1 MKKNTDVK
9 IALCGEIRVGKD
21 TVSEFLESKYGAVQF
36 AFGDEL
42 KKAFHYLYPWVPRL
56 PKPHKAYQLFG
67 QLMRYVHGD
76 DYWINLC
83 FDNIRYVKSVAT
95 RWSAPELYTSDTES
109 AAEVNFLPMIT
120 DLRQPNELERLRE
133 EGYTIIRVECP
144 LEIRVERM
152 KAEGDD
158 FDPSVFEFET
168 ENYVKDFDV
177 DYVISNTGTLDEL
190 YDQVESIMSVLLEK

>member
-1 MKKNTDVK
+1 MTNEIKV
-9 IALCGEIRVGKD
+9 ALCGEIRVGKD
-21 TVSEFLESKYGAVQF
+21 SVAKFLEANYGAIQF

-42 KKAFHYLYPWVPRL
+42 KKAFHYMYPWVPRL

-83 FDNIRYVKSVAT
+83 FDNINYVKSVAT
-95 RWSAPELYTSDTES
+95 RWSAPELYTSDTDS
-109 AAEVNFLPMIT
+109 AAEVSFLPMIT
-120 DLRQPNELERLRE
+120 DLRQPNELESLRKG
-133 EGYTIIRVECP
+133 GYTIIRVECP
-144 LEIRVERM
+144 LETRIERM
-152 KAEGDD
+152 IAEGDD

-168 ENYVKDFDV
+168 ESYVKDFDV

-190 YDQVESIMSVLLEK
+190 YDQVESIMSVLVQK

>member
-9 IALCGEIRVGKD
+9 VALCGEIRVGKD
-21 TVSEFLESKYGAVQF
+21 TVSEYLESKYGAVPF

-42 KKAFHYLYPWVPRL
+42 KKAFHYLYPWIPKL

-67 QLMRYVHGD
+67 QLMRYVHGQ
-76 DYWINLC
+76 DYWVNLC
-83 FDNIRYVKSVAT
+83 LDNVRYVKSVAENYNT
-95 RWSAPELYTSDTES
+95 TGDEI
-109 AAEVNFLPMIT
+109 NFIPMIT
-120 DLRQPNELERLRE
+120 DLRQPNELENLRL

-144 LEIRVERM
+144 LEIRIERM

-158 FDPSVFEFET
+158 FDESVFKFET

-177 DYVISNTGTLDEL
+177 DYVITNDGTLDEL
-190 YDQVESIMSVLLEK
+190 YEQVESIMSVLLEK